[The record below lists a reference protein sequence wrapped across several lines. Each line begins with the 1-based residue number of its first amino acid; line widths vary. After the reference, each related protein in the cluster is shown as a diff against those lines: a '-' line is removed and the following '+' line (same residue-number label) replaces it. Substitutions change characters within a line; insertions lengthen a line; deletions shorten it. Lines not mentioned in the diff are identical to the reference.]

1 MPMSDL
7 IRKANDTYH
16 PPRIIAYGVRGL
28 GKTTFGSTFESP
40 ILIPTE
46 EGAESID
53 INTYPLVTTFQQMVD
68 YITDLHGRDGFK
80 TLVLDSLD
88 WMEPII
94 WAETCR
100 QYEVDSI
107 EKVLKG
113 YGKGYK
119 EALKPWRMILGG
131 FDSLRK
137 NKGMNIVL
145 LAHSEVKK
153 VEPPETEA
161 FDKYQMHLQ
170 KDAFA
175 ILQEWA
181 DMVLFLNYRV
191 AISKSD
197 EGFGKERVRGI
208 GTGERVI
215 FCSERPAFD
224 AKKRRG
230 IPDEIYIG
238 KDVSWA
244 AFHSALETATSGGYV
259 APKLEAEKKV
269 S

>member
-1 MPMSDL
+1 MSDL

-68 YITDLHGRDGFK
+68 YITDLHGREGFK
-80 TLVLDSLD
+80 TLVIDSLD
-88 WMEPII
+88 WLEAII
-94 WAETCR
+94 WNETCR

-119 EALKPWRMILGG
+119 EALKHWRMILGG

-137 NKGMNIVL
+137 TKGMNIVM
-145 LAHSEVKK
+145 LAHSEVKR
-153 VEPPETEA
+153 VEPPETET
-161 FDKYQMHLQ
+161 FDKYQMALQ
-170 KDAFA
+170 KDANA
-175 ILQEWA
+175 LLQEWS
-181 DMVLFLNYRV
+181 DLLLFLNYRV
-191 AISKSD
+191 VVSKSD
-197 EGFGKERVRGI
+197 QGFGKERIRGI
-208 GTGERVI
+208 GTGERMI

-224 AKKRRG
+224 AKKRWDL
-230 IPDEIYIG
+230 PEEIFVG
-238 KDVSWA
+238 KDLSWG
-244 AFHSALETATSGGYV
+244 AFHSALETATSGKYV
-259 APKLEAEKKV
+259 APKKEGEKKA